1 MWHLLKFSCGVLVC
15 GCGAVVACVL
25 CRKWENGKNFTTR
38 TFIRELFNL
47 VLVFYQYQVLVILVP
62 GTVRMEKNL
71 AGLENYKPSL

>member
-47 VLVFYQYQVLVILVP
+47 VPGTGILPVP
-62 GTVRMEKNL
+62 GTGYTGTWYCQNGKKFGRIGKL
-71 AGLENYKPSL
+71 